1 MLDDIDKHTRVLEPE
16 RPTRSALFRK
26 LALPVPHAFV
36 QLTVLP
42 ALPRAVPQLRWYG
55 NESVVAPLRESLRKN
70 LGRWYVLLPCVEIP
84 GYVYP
89 CVTLTNRDEKALVRT
104 NLERL
109 MEITFPSPKAAWKE
123 VHLLWSAILFR
134 FPPSSVLFLLRFSDY
149 FPFIYFSFFISIS

>member
-1 MLDDIDKHTRVLEPE
+1 MWTVLDDIDKHTRVLEPE

-42 ALPRAVPQLRWYG
+42 AVPRAVPQLRWYG
-55 NESVVAPLRESLRKN
+55 NESVVAPLRESLRRN
-70 LGRWYVLLPCVEIP
+70 LARW
-84 GYVYP
+84 
-89 CVTLTNRDEKALVRT
+89 DETALVRT

-123 VHLLWSAILFR
+123 DDEMCIICYVYRHPLEGYVPDVMCSNVKCSRPMHHDCLIMVRAR
-134 FPPSSVLFLLRFSDY
+134 VPNVLRVTS
-149 FPFIYFSFFISIS
+149 